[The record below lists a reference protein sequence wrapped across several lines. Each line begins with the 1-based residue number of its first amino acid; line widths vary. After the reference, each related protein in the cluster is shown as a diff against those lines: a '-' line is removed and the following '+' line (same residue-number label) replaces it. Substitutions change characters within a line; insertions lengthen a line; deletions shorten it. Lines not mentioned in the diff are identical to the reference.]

1 MGTHPIFESDFD
13 CLTEKKMAYNRGK
26 EERERLFQ
34 QSANYQRQQQF
45 NSHQPQ
51 QTALDMEG
59 AHYDKLSRANQNMDN
74 ILGNANSV
82 LDSMYS
88 QRESLK
94 GIKGKMMN
102 IANQLGMS
110 QTVMRLINKRS
121 DQDRLILWGGMFI
134 TTVIMFLIWKYFG

>member
-13 CLTEKKMAYNRGK
+13 CLTDMAYSRGK
-26 EERERLFQ
+26 DERERLFANSSGF
-34 QSANYQRQQQF
+34 QSNSNQF
-45 NSHQPQ
+45 NSHTNK
-51 QTALDMEG
+51 QTTVDMG
-59 AHYDKLSRANQNMDN
+59 LIHNDKLNKATANMDN
-74 ILGNANSV
+74 IIGNANSV

-88 QRESLK
+88 QRDSLK

-121 DQDRLILWGGMFI
+121 DQDRLILWGGMFL
-134 TTVIMFLIWKYFG
+134 TTFILFIIWKYYA

>member
-1 MGTHPIFESDFD
+1 MGHHPKFF
-13 CLTEKKMAYNRGK
+13 
-26 EERERLFQ
+26 
-34 QSANYQRQQQF
+34 QQQF

-59 AHYDKLSRANQNMDN
+59 AHYDKLNRANTNMDN

-94 GIKGKMMN
+94 
-102 IANQLGMS
+102 
-110 QTVMRLINKRS
+110 V
-121 DQDRLILWGGMFI
+121 DVF
-134 TTVIMFLIWKYFG
+134 

>member
-1 MGTHPIFESDFD
+1 
-13 CLTEKKMAYNRGK
+13 
-26 EERERLFQ
+26 
-34 QSANYQRQQQF
+34 
-45 NSHQPQ
+45 
-51 QTALDMEG
+51 MEG
-59 AHYDKLSRANQNMDN
+59 AHYDKLNRANQNMDN

-94 GIKGKMMN
+94 VRNLIFFIQIELKFQGIKGKMMN